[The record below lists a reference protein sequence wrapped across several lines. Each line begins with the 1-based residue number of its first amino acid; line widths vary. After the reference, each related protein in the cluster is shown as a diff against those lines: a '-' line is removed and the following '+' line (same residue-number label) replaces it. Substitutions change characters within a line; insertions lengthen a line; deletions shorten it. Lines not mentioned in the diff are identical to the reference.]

1 MDVEYDWRFL
11 NPGEINK
18 VDMYLSQNN
27 QNFFSAHLHL
37 KRKKVSSRNLSYA
50 LFRFPFMTLKVTAAI
65 YLNALL
71 LWLKGCP
78 FYSHPKHLDAT
89 HD

>member
-18 VDMYLSQNN
+18 VDMYLGQNN

-37 KRKKVSSRNLSYA
+37 KRKKVSSG
-50 LFRFPFMTLKVTAAI
+50 I
-65 YLNALL
+65 YLMLSFVFRL
-71 LWLKGCP
+71 
-78 FYSHPKHLDAT
+78 
-89 HD
+89 